1 MAAHPHRSIVPQNEI
16 LCHFIQSELQI
27 AEMAALRANGPSSL
41 RTLAD
46 DIRYA
51 NAVALID
58 AIHADQ
64 EILGVSATTNSD
76 DGSLK

>member
-1 MAAHPHRSIVPQNEI
+1 MKFCVTS
-16 LCHFIQSELQI
+16 FQSELQI
-27 AEMAALRANGPSSL
+27 AEMAALRANGPSGL

-46 DIRYA
+46 DARYA
-51 NAVALID
+51 NAVALVD

-64 EILGVSATTNSD
+64 EIFGVSATTNSD

>member
-1 MAAHPHRSIVPQNEI
+1 MAAYPHRSIVPHNEI

-27 AEMAALRANGPSSL
+27 AEMVALRTNGSSGL

-46 DIRYA
+46 DARYA

-64 EILGVSATTNSD
+64 AFFGVSATTNSD
-76 DGSLK
+76 DGSQK